1 MTDQLLSLLSLY
13 GIPALFGIL
22 AVSSA
27 GVPFPITLL
36 LIVAGSFVSQGQ
48 MKLWEVITFGIAG
61 AVTGDQIGYF
71 IGRWGGRELVERFT
85 KRIGVQGGLHRAEA
99 YNNRW
104 GGLAVFFSR
113 WLATPLGP
121 WVNFASGISG
131 YSWPRFALW
140 DLLGEII
147 WVVLYVYLGK
157 YFSDRVQSLADIM
170 GNLTWAIA
178 GLVVSI
184 ILGRIVVRYF
194 RRSVRPLS

>member
-71 IGRWGGRELVERFT
+71 IGRWGGREVVERFT
-85 KRIGVQGGLHRAEA
+85 KRIGGEGGIRRAEA
-99 YNNRW
+99 FNNRW
-104 GGLAVFFSR
+104 GGSAVFFSR

-131 YSWPRFALW
+131 YSWLRFAFW
-140 DLLGEII
+140 DLLGEIV
-147 WVVLYVYLGK
+147 WVVLYVFLGK
-157 YFSDRVQSLADIM
+157 YFSDRVQALADIM
-170 GNLTWAIA
+170 GNLSWAIA
-178 GLVVSI
+178 GVIVSI
-184 ILGRIVVRYF
+184 FLGRIVVRWF
-194 RRSVRPLS
+194 RRSIRQQS

>member
-71 IGRWGGRELVERFT
+71 IGRWGGREVVERFT
-85 KRIGVQGGLHRAEA
+85 KRIGGEGGIRRAEA
-99 YNNRW
+99 FNNRW
-104 GGLAVFFSR
+104 GGSAVFFSR

-131 YSWPRFALW
+131 YSWLRFAFW
-140 DLLGEII
+140 DLLGEIV
-147 WVVLYVYLGK
+147 WVVLYVFLGK
-157 YFSDRVQSLADIM
+157 YFSDRVQALADIM
-170 GNLTWAIA
+170 GNLSWAIA
-178 GLVVSI
+178 GVIVSI
-184 ILGRIVVRYF
+184 FLGRIVV
-194 RRSVRPLS
+194 